1 MEEESRIEEIVR
13 LELKRLETDDERDYV
28 AEFVEQIDQ
37 FIKDRVDSVIRHLSE
52 IDKSDSLDV
61 SKTKDLSRETHSR
74 CSNQFSDFIGGS
86 WPFPMAVADASPFDA
101 PKKEDVEENIVYPK
115 QEDDPLEEAATQL
128 QNEAT
133 RLEETI
139 QKIDNYISYL
149 ETEYEINT
157 SVAQKVA
164 TTVLQRKGRILENVA
179 SMGSACGSVVSGN
192 LFALLGLGAGAW
204 NLGKTCR
211 KIYKDV
217 KKWKE
222 DRRIPKAERR
232 YALSEM
238 NQLKEQ
244 LEQVLDRLKMLQS
257 SWTSSSFNLSNHCHS
272 NVVKLD
278 FTNVS

>member
-1 MEEESRIEEIVR
+1 MDEESRIEEIVR

-52 IDKSDSLDV
+52 IDESDSPDV
-61 SKTKDLSRETHSR
+61 SKTKDPSRETQNR
-74 CSNQFSDFIGGS
+74 CSNQFSDFFGG
-86 WPFPMAVADASPFDA
+86 FPMAVADASPFDA

-115 QEDDPLEEAATQL
+115 QEDDPLEEAATQM

-139 QKIDNYISYL
+139 QKIDNYIIYL

-157 SVAQKVA
+157 SVARKVA

-222 DRRIPKAERR
+222 ERLIPKAERR

-257 SWTSSSFNLSNHCHS
+257 S
-272 NVVKLD
+272 
-278 FTNVS
+278 